1 MPAPAINPWAF
12 PIGVL
17 VAALLTA
24 GLLLW
29 QRRRRSQ
36 RRERPPIQTKLLR
49 PPGHTLAIWLQERE
63 EGLFTPIAV
72 LALCAGGLFAGWAAV
87 GPILVS
93 SGVAQWRA
101 DHGGWV
107 AFLRMPLLPA
117 TLSCACG
124 TIGFLAGAGYGLV
137 RTSRLCNEIHWLR
150 LGLRGEQAVAEKLLE
165 LAPEGY
171 RTFHDFPAAKNWN
184 IDHVLVGPPGVFAI
198 ETKTRSKRKA
208 PPGKKDQEVLYDGK
222 VLRFPWF
229 TDNKASEQ
237 ATANAQW
244 LGNYLRKST
253 GIESL
258 WVPGLLVIPGWY
270 VAYEND
276 PRNHAVQAM
285 PESRLAKHLRGL
297 PRTLND
303 QQIQQIAFQVEQ
315 KCRDVEF

>member
-1 MPAPAINPWAF
+1 MPPLTITPWAF

-36 RRERPPIQTKLLR
+36 RRERPPIQTRLLR

-72 LALCAGGLFAGWAAV
+72 LAVCAAGLFAGWAAV

-93 SGVAQWRA
+93 SAFGQWRA
-101 DHGGWV
+101 EHGGW
-107 AFLRMPLLPA
+107 AALLRMPLLPA
-117 TLSCACG
+117 TISCACG
-124 TIGFLAGAGYGLV
+124 TIGFLAGVGYGLL
-137 RTSRLCNEIHWLR
+137 RTSQLFKEIHWLR

-171 RTFHDFPAAKNWN
+171 RAFHDFPAAKNWN

-208 PPGKKDQEVLYDGK
+208 PPGKKDQEVVYDGK
-222 VLRFPWF
+222 VLQFPWF
-229 TDNKASEQ
+229 TNNKAPEQ
-237 ATANAQW
+237 AAANARW
-244 LGNYLRKST
+244 LESYLRKST

-258 WVPGLLVIPGWY
+258 KASSLLVIPGWY
-270 VAYEND
+270 VRPAND
-276 PRNHAVQAM
+276 PRNHKVRAM
-285 PESRLAKHLRGL
+285 PETLLATHLHEL
-297 PRTLND
+297 PRILTD
-303 QQIQQIAFQVEQ
+303 QQIQQICFPGRAEVP
-315 KCRDVEF
+315 RR